1 MKRLYIAL
9 ILYGLCAITTSQAQQ
24 NISYWGTDFWVGFLD
39 NWHDYDVDKY
49 YFGAVAPRPCTVT
62 ITNPSSGW
70 SHTMNVTSGQPTIYQ
85 VANSSASQCWQ
96 AGSCIITNK
105 GLHVTSTDSVML
117 YVFNESGT
125 TSSCDATSVLPT
137 PALGSKYVIQ
147 QYPVNTHVE
156 DYYAC
161 FNVVAVENGTD
172 VVIILS
178 DATLSGHHAGDT
190 LRVTLNAGQ
199 VYKVKGLQYTGDFSG
214 TYIYTS
220 NCKPIAVFSGSTLA
234 RIPSTAAS
242 GDVIVQQDMP
252 VQSWGQNWVLP
263 PDIGNS
269 NTAYY
274 RVTCYED
281 SCEVYFNGALR
292 TTLQAR
298 QTYEIQTTTGGL
310 LHTTKPAETFLYTH
324 SRLLSNSGIHGDAS
338 GCPLTP
344 MEQSIRSAS
353 FLTFPVRNR
362 SPYSSEYYVAISM
375 LASDTS
381 LLRLN
386 GAPITNN
393 PNFRIQTVSSGY
405 AYAIC
410 LLSTAS
416 AQLHNIS
423 TTGSGFVATAHGLGE
438 DWEAYSMNVGC
449 NAEVTYTPPTC
460 DTVDTACCVTIFHFR
475 GESFTQS
482 GTYLV
487 GDSCD
492 KITLLNLSM
501 TDAVHSWVDTSVC
514 GNQFVWYGHT
524 FTQGGNYID
533 TVTIPNV
540 CDTVVHLNL
549 RMLPTYLHQ
558 FDTAS
563 CTGTLTWDG
572 TPLQMGMNSIAYTS
586 IVGCDSIVQVNL
598 SQLPSY
604 EIMVDTTV
612 CGGRYLWHDSLIIT
626 SGTYV
631 FHSTTLR
638 GCDSVVTQ
646 NVYLP
651 PSYSTTIDTGS
662 CTGSITW
669 ADTTFQD
676 SGTYRLTTVDGCD
689 STFIIRVATWPHYDT
704 LYYVVLPDTESYTWV
719 NGETYNS
726 DTDTTIVLQD
736 HHGCDSVLRLVITV
750 YSTQHTEQDTD
761 YEHRIWVPN
770 IFTPDRDINRVFV
783 VKSRYVEEMTVHL
796 FDRMGDWVCTFNG
809 LTESWDGTK
818 NGYPCKGGAYVYKI
832 QYRTKDI
839 NGKHPDIVGTV
850 VLLR

>member
-242 GDVIVQQDMP
+242 GDVIFQQDMP

-375 LASDTS
+375 PASDTS

-501 TDAVHSWVDTSVC
+501 TDD
-514 GNQFVWYGHT
+514 
-524 FTQGGNYID
+524 
-533 TVTIPNV
+533 
-540 CDTVVHLNL
+540 
-549 RMLPTYLHQ
+549 
-558 FDTAS
+558 
-563 CTGTLTWDG
+563 
-572 TPLQMGMNSIAYTS
+572 
-586 IVGCDSIVQVNL
+586 
-598 SQLPSY
+598 
-604 EIMVDTTV
+604 
-612 CGGRYLWHDSLIIT
+612 
-626 SGTYV
+626 
-631 FHSTTLR
+631 
-638 GCDSVVTQ
+638 
-646 NVYLP
+646 
-651 PSYSTTIDTGS
+651 
-662 CTGSITW
+662 
-669 ADTTFQD
+669 
-676 SGTYRLTTVDGCD
+676 
-689 STFIIRVATWPHYDT
+689 YDT